1 MRIKTI
7 ALVAGIALWMT
18 SPAWAGTITYNF
30 MQASGG
36 KQGTQVTYTVNGYS
50 ITAAGYQEGFNS
62 NTPTDLYVKKSGGDE
77 SGLGINN
84 ENDHEIDT
92 SQFIQLDLSSLAD
105 AGITSGD
112 LSIGSVQSGEGY
124 AVYTS
129 DQLDSLGNWQLNGTQ
144 DNSPFSVSWSANDPI
159 LGITAYVPKYGK
171 ESSDVLLMS
180 LSATDP
186 TPEPA
191 SLVLMGTGLLALA
204 FGYRRYSKF
213 SLAKQ

>member
-18 SPAWAGTITYNF
+18 SPAWAGTINF
-30 MQASGG
+30 SQGASG
-36 KQGTQVTYTVNGYS
+36 KQGTQLTYTVDGYS
-50 ITAAGYQEGFNS
+50 ITANGYQEGNYGNS
-62 NTPTDLYVKKSGGDE
+62 ATDLYVKTSGGDE

-112 LSIGSVQSGEGY
+112 LSIGSVQGGEGY
-124 AVYTS
+124 TIFTS
-129 DQLDSLGNWQLNGTQ
+129 DALGLLGNWQLNGTK
-144 DNSPFSVSWSANDPI
+144 DNSPFSVSWSASDPI
-159 LGITAYVPKYGK
+159 VGVTAYVPKNGS
-171 ESSDVLLMS
+171 EGSDILLMS
-180 LSATDP
+180 LSTTNDP

-191 SLVLMGTGLLALA
+191 SLALMGTGLLGLALA
-204 FGYRRYSKF
+204 YRRYSKF
-213 SLAKQ
+213 SLAK